1 MEEVLYYL
9 ELKNTYYEK
18 FLSITE
24 KFLSQIQQDHWENM
38 DYFVDNRERILNI
51 IRSYDFKIAE
61 LFHQIDVGSTR
72 LENYSSRVKE
82 LLERRE
88 VLGKKIM
95 DQDLELIGKID
106 EVRTE
111 TIRDLQKTQDT
122 IQKVHSFSS
131 APATPRR
138 KLNKDIWLS
147 VNSVKSLSL
156 SRPVDVAAARQQTEL
171 LRFSFVAV
179 AWSLLF

>member
-1 MEEVLYYL
+1 MEEVIYYL

-24 KFLSQIQQDHWENM
+24 KFLLQVQQDQWDNM

-61 LFHQIDVGSTR
+61 LFHQIDVASTK
-72 LENYSSRVKE
+72 LETYSTRVKE

-111 TIRDLQKTQDT
+111 TIRDLKQTQETGQKL
-122 IQKVHSFSS
+122 HSFTSP
-131 APATPRR
+131 APNRR
-138 KLNKDIWLS
+138 KLPKDI
-147 VNSVKSLSL
+147 
-156 SRPVDVAAARQQTEL
+156 
-171 LRFSFVAV
+171 
-179 AWSLLF
+179 